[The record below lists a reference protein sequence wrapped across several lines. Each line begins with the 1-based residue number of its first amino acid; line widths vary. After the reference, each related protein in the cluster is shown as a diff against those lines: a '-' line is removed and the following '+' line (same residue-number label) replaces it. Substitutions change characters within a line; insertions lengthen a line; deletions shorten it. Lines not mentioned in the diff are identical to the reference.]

1 MKCDTVVTNATSCAR
16 KERAAMTSDPWPRS
30 ALGSSGITPNS
41 RHFHNKCWGYL
52 FTSRKTTH
60 CSVELWLRTRRPRVT
75 TMPSRRTGW
84 LCVAAEGTKCCP
96 RSDLSEIV
104 QGARK
109 ADKDAVNHLT
119 EGEHCVSVFFC
130 RTERIKGYQRH
141 SVHSLLVVFRYLDL
155 DKVVI

>member
-1 MKCDTVVTNATSCAR
+1 MRLPALGR
-16 KERAAMTSDPWPRS
+16 KGLRWPRTRDLARLS
-30 ALGSSGITPNS
+30 APPASHQTHGIFTTNVEVISSPVE
-41 RHFHNKCWGYL
+41 KP
-52 FTSRKTTH
+52 H